1 MDSIWMETA
10 RMPRFKP
17 LNEDLQTDV
26 LIIGGGITGLLCAYF
41 LEQAGVPYALVEAG
55 RICGGTTGHTTG
67 KITAQHGL
75 VYGRLIRELG
85 EEPARLYLGAQQA
98 ALARYRGLCQAID
111 CDFQERD
118 AYAYSLHDRG
128 KLEEEA
134 AALAR
139 LGQPVELVGQTELPF
154 PVAGAIRFPDQG
166 QFHPLKFL
174 AAIARGLHIYEGTRA
189 LAWQPGRVSTTGGEI
204 RADRVVAATH
214 FPFINNHGG
223 YFLKLYQH
231 RSYMLALSG
240 APEPKGMYV
249 DENPAG
255 MSFRSAGEFLLLG
268 GGGHRTG
275 KRGGG
280 WRELE
285 DFARRHYPQARVA
298 GRWAAQDCISLDGAP
313 YIGPCSRRTPEL
325 LVASGFNKW
334 GMSGAM
340 AAAELLTD
348 LLAGRENPYTAVFAP
363 RRSSLRPQLAA
374 NILHAAAGLL
384 TPTAPRCP
392 HLGCAL
398 KYNAQEHSWDCPC
411 HGSRFTKE
419 GKVLE
424 NPSNGNLKR

>member
-1 MDSIWMETA
+1 M
-10 RMPRFKP
+10 
-17 LNEDLQTDV
+17 
-26 LIIGGGITGLLCAYF
+26 
-41 LEQAGVPYALVEAG
+41 
-55 RICGGTTGHTTG
+55 
-67 KITAQHGL
+67 
-75 VYGRLIRELG
+75 
-85 EEPARLYLGAQQA
+85 
-98 ALARYRGLCQAID
+98 
-111 CDFQERD
+111 
-118 AYAYSLHDRG
+118 
-128 KLEEEA
+128 
-134 AALAR
+134 
-139 LGQPVELVGQTELPF
+139 
-154 PVAGAIRFPDQG
+154 
-166 QFHPLKFL
+166 
-174 AAIARGLHIYEGTRA
+174 
-189 LAWQPGRVSTTGGEI
+189 STTGGEI

-240 APEPKGMYV
+240 APELKGMYV

-298 GRWAAQDCISLDGAP
+298 GRWAAQDCMSLDGAP

-348 LLAGRENPYTAVFAP
+348 LLTGRENPYAAAFAP
-363 RRSSLRPQLAA
+363 HRSSLRPQLAA
-374 NILHAAAGLL
+374 NILHAAGLL
-384 TPTAPRCP
+384 TPTVPRCP

-411 HGSRFTKE
+411 HGSRFTEE

>member
-1 MDSIWMETA
+1 
-10 RMPRFKP
+10 MPRFKP
-17 LNEDLQTDV
+17 LNEDLRTEI

-41 LEQAGVPYALVEAG
+41 LEQAGVSYVLVEAG

-118 AYAYSLHDRG
+118 AYVYSLHDRG

-174 AAIARGLHIYEGTRA
+174 AAIARGLRIYEGTRA

-204 RADRVVAATH
+204 RADRVVVATH

-240 APEPKGMYV
+240 APELRGMYV
-249 DENPAG
+249 DENPVG

-275 KRGGG
+275 KGGGG

-298 GRWAAQDCISLDGAP
+298 GRWAAQDCMSLDGAP
-313 YIGPCSRRTPEL
+313 YIGPYSRRTPEV

-340 AAAELLTD
+340 VAAELLTD
-348 LLAGRENPYTAVFAP
+348 LLAGRENPYAAVFAP
-363 RRSSLRPQLAA
+363 SRSSLRPQLAA

-384 TPTAPRCP
+384 KPTVPRCP